1 MNKLSGI
8 PTLNAGAPDLRLSG
22 DQTQRG
28 SYVQRRRAQMAGGGI
43 MGSNAGS
50 MLVAP
55 TADGS
60 RPGYA
65 DWWKPGS
72 IFQKYIK
79 DPFEMII
86 TGKNPTQIENESQ
99 ARVDRE
105 ENIVRDI
112 PADFDPTT
120 DRLADIT
127 PTDPGTGPYT
137 PWYEQIFKGSDPTNP
152 DDPLSF
158 DVGDVFGMG
167 KDQYGKYT
175 IPMAIG
181 TAMGKLQQDY
191 LDKQPKFPADETR
204 IKFQTAKQHMEDPEQ
219 RIKPQEKYVLPSALV
234 AEGGRIGYQDGMM
247 AKPSYGVEDH
257 FRKDMVENL
266 IEKLKKENPDAT
278 LSELITMLNEQY
290 GLAQGGRIGYRFG
303 GNGDEDDPGHEGE
316 HLIIPDDADIHPDDY
331 LGKGRGIKGLMI
343 ADMNPALKR
352 KMMELLRRGN
362 IPPHKIRE
370 EAEKELRME
379 PYIKERMGVGPGP
392 ILEARGPVD
401 LGPPY
406 HGSNYDYSQGMLNT
420 PNNPEIMNLAQGG
433 RIGYRDGYGVGL
445 PPRRGGKLR
454 AEDFKKLIES
464 LRRRQDRMQVQK
476 EEQRLSAE
484 EQELRTTGIGAA
496 EGGLMDLGGMEK
508 DYRQEGGFVPIGG
521 REKADD
527 VPARLSKNE
536 FVFTAD
542 AVRSAGGGDIDAGAQ
557 VMENLM
563 ENLEAGGK
571 VSEESQGLEGA
582 QEMFANTQRLQN
594 RII

>member
-1 MNKLSGI
+1 MNRLGI
-8 PTLNAGAPDLRLSG
+8 QSLNAGAPDLRLSG

-28 SYVQRRRAQMAGGGI
+28 TYTQRRRTQMAGGGI

-72 IFQKYIK
+72 MFQKYIK

-278 LSELITMLNEQY
+278 LSELITMLNERY
-290 GLAQGGRIGYRFG
+290 GLAQGGRIGYARG
-303 GNGDEDDPGHEGE
+303 
-316 HLIIPDDADIHPDDY
+316 
-331 LGKGRGIKGLMI
+331 LGPATRKGLPSL
-343 ADMNPALKR
+343 DMD
-352 KMMELLRRGN
+352 MEWGGPEQIELSSA
-362 IPPHKIRE
+362 RE
-370 EAEKELRME
+370 EAFEEDPLFASRIMK
-379 PYIKERMGVGPGP
+379 
-392 ILEARGPVD
+392 LEAEHERDV
-401 LGPPY
+401 
-406 HGSNYDYSQGMLNT
+406 SNYEKQDLEKRIMKYIRDAGGSYKV
-420 PNNPEIMNLAQGG
+420 PETSYWKALSAASEAGDEEVRKYLATHLYGGKMGNRYAAPMGAAQGG
-433 RIGYRDGYGVGL
+433 RIGYSN
-445 PPRRGGKLR
+445 GGIYEKALMDAWR
-454 AEDFKKLIES
+454 TYQDQGGTLS
-464 LRRRQDRMQVQK
+464 LEKFADEWMKAMMKGKAQGGR
-476 EEQRLSAE
+476 
-484 EQELRTTGIGAA
+484 IGAQ

-508 DYRQEGGFVPIGG
+508 DYREEGGFVPIGG

-542 AVRSAGGGDIDAGAQ
+542 AVRSAGGGDIDEGAA
-557 VMENLM
+557 VMERLM

-582 QEMFANTQRLQN
+582 RNMFANAQQLEK